1 MDEHTAPDA
10 VFLTNTR
17 HNNEIA
23 SLTGRSIVC
32 GADSFLYFHGLDT
45 SQRKADLQLMY
56 EAPLENMDLYEK
68 YHVTYVVISAYER
81 NSYRIIE
88 EMFQNYFTEVL
99 SFGDVRLYQMP

>member
-1 MDEHTAPDA
+1 
-10 VFLTNTR
+10 
-17 HNNEIA
+17 
-23 SLTGRSIVC
+23 
-32 GADSFLYFHGLDT
+32 
-45 SQRKADLQLMY
+45 MY